1 MGKLIE
7 QKNITKLSYSKM
19 PFLFLTLD
27 NTAGIAITS
36 DNNIFSIFYSRDG
49 KPDIVFWVHNGD
61 STEDVILNFGNYIVD
76 WEHVHTFKTYDE
88 AEGYRDRI
96 IKDNE

>member
-36 DNNIFSIFYSRDG
+36 DNNIVSIFYSRDG

-61 STEDVILNFGNYIVD
+61 STGEVKLNFGIFIVF
-76 WEHVHTFKTYDE
+76 WE
-88 AEGYRDRI
+88 
-96 IKDNE
+96 N

>member
-36 DNNIFSIFYSRDG
+36 DNNIVSIFYSRDG
-49 KPDIVFWVHNGD
+49 KVIV
-61 STEDVILNFGNYIVD
+61 L
-76 WEHVHTFKTYDE
+76 
-88 AEGYRDRI
+88 
-96 IKDNE
+96 

>member
-36 DNNIFSIFYSRDG
+36 DNN
-49 KPDIVFWVHNGD
+49 IVFWVHNGD